1 MLRQVTFQLNDSLR
15 QMAPARS
22 SRMRLPGAGAG
33 GSMNALIKYR
43 ASGHVLNVSVKPD
56 AAGKLRSVTV
66 VAESGLLADG
76 LSTALFV
83 MGYDKGEALWRESDD
98 FECIWLFSD
107 GSVRL
112 TQGLEQA
119 ASGCAFTVVRR

>member
-1 MLRQVTFQLNDSLR
+1 MQDPDDPAAYVVTLSVEGTRAVVTSGDYQRYFEYDGTR
-15 QMAPARS
+15 YCHIFDPATGC
-22 SRMRLPGAGAG
+22 PVQGE
-33 GSMNALIKYR
+33 
-43 ASGHVLNVSVKPD
+43 
-56 AAGKLRSVTV
+56 LRSVTV